1 MVGSSP
7 LTRGKPRSAHKAAG
21 RDGLIPAHAGKTGTG
36 APHTHRSRAHP
47 RSRGENDDEA
57 RDMCEEE
64 GSSPL
69 TRGKHRLLR
78 MLYRARGLI
87 PAHAGKTPAWWHRAT
102 RPWAHPRSRG
112 ENYAQAAANT
122 KAWGSSPLTR
132 GKLTSQYTVTIVPG
146 LIPAHAGKTS
156 MRSMS
161 RWLDRAHPRS
171 RGENVGR
178 SRQALG
184 YRGSSPLTRG
194 KHVERLA
201 HVLRLGLIPAHAGKT
216 RGDGSRTRASRA
228 HPRSRGENG
237 WVDLERIADS
247 GSSPL
252 TRGKLVVRE
261 KNASGLGLIPAHAGK
276 TTGGA

>member
-1 MVGSSP
+1 
-7 LTRGKPRSAHKAAG
+7 
-21 RDGLIPAHAGKTGTG
+21 
-36 APHTHRSRAHP
+36 
-47 RSRGENDDEA
+47 
-57 RDMCEEE
+57 MCEEE

-122 KAWGSSPLTR
+122 NAWGSSPLTR